1 MFATVSPDKA
11 FIVEGYGATP
21 IDYRSKSVE
30 EYTAMYTEG
39 ACFDIIYDMIG
50 GATLDASFVA
60 VKRYTGHVL
69 SSLGWRTH
77 ALSPLSFRGATYS
90 GVFTLYPLLSGSG
103 RERQGAILTKAAK
116 LVESGQ
122 LIPLLNARR
131 FSPQQIDSAYA
142 HVESG
147 SLGKVV
153 VEF

>member
-1 MFATVSPDKA
+1 MC
-11 FIVEGYGATP
+11 
-21 IDYRSKSVE
+21 R
-30 EYTAMYTEG
+30 EG
-39 ACFDIIYDMIG
+39 AGFDIVYDTIG

-103 RERQGAILTKAAK
+103 RERHGAILTKAAK
-116 LVESGQ
+116 LIESGQ